1 MDPVPPSKQYLKI
14 GEVARLTRLNPS
26 VLRFWETEFAV
37 LRPLKSRTG
46 QRLYSKGDLELV
58 LWIKQL
64 LYEEKLTIAGAKTR
78 LAKASGRTAVS
89 QEKESDADRKTRII
103 EEVRKDLVDFRN
115 SL

>member
-64 LYEEKLTIAGAKTR
+64 LYRGEIDHCRCQNQACESVRQDGGEPGERIGRGQKNTDNRRGQKG
-78 LAKASGRTAVS
+78 SG
-89 QEKESDADRKTRII
+89 
-103 EEVRKDLVDFRN
+103 
-115 SL
+115 